1 MAGSKSV
8 SQMNH
13 LDLFSGIGGFSL
25 GLERVGFNT
34 IAFCERDRYCQLL
47 LQKHWKGVKIYDDIT
62 KLEGKN
68 IKEPVDILTG
78 GFPCQPYSVAGK
90 QKGTRDDRYLWPE
103 MFRVIKEVQPTFVIA
118 ENVRGLINIQD
129 GMVFETVCSNLES
142 EGFEIQTFIIPAAG
156 VGAPHKRERVFVVGY
171 SKHNGSLASKIKR
184 RNNQI
189 DDRSEE
195 RQNQTIESERTSR
208 PRDNEVMENTNN
220 NGHERGLIETRNQ
233 ISPREKSQING
244 SENTDISSG
253 RSNGRRD
260 NEQSRIDGKIQG
272 LRNGNEKE
280 FTKTTGIRKLHERA
294 DVSQRVTRKNWN
306 QEDDSRT
313 LVQEGQSRI
322 QSSIN
327 RRLEQNQK
335 ASEDNQIRRLDDNTS
350 LNRMETRDKT
360 VENTRRT
367 LRQGASIGGEN
378 ENEIREEDANKLERS
393 GETPASVMANT
404 ESIGSRESREFD
416 QTQGSADGAHSNI
429 EGSQRFGFEH
439 ELSEGERET
448 PISWPR
454 RWEFEPNV
462 GRVANGVSG
471 RVHRLKALGNSIVPQ
486 IAEEIGKAIIEAYGS
501 R

>member
-62 KLEGKN
+62 KLEGKD

-90 QKGTRDDRYLWPE
+90 QKGTGDDRYLWPE

-208 PRDNEVMENTNN
+208 SNNNEIMENSRRPLRQRSSIREKNADEVREKN
-220 NGHERGLIETRNQ
+220 ADQHQRSSSSSEFNVADSKSSSRDERGFEN
-233 ISPREKSQING
+233 SADKSF
-244 SENTDISSG
+244 E
-253 RSNGRRD
+253 
-260 NEQSRIDGKIQG
+260 E
-272 LRNGNEKE
+272 
-280 FTKTTGIRKLHERA
+280 
-294 DVSQRVTRKNWN
+294 
-306 QEDDSRT
+306 
-313 LVQEGQSRI
+313 RI
-322 QSSIN
+322 Q
-327 RRLEQNQK
+327 LK
-335 ASEDNQIRRLDDNTS
+335 
-350 LNRMETRDKT
+350 
-360 VENTRRT
+360 
-367 LRQGASIGGEN
+367 IGGESRI
-378 ENEIREEDANKLERS
+378 IRWSERW
-393 GETPASVMANT
+393 
-404 ESIGSRESREFD
+404 D
-416 QTQGSADGAHSNI
+416 
-429 EGSQRFGFEH
+429 
-439 ELSEGERET
+439 
-448 PISWPR
+448 
-454 RWEFEPNV
+454 FEPDV
-462 GRVANGVSG
+462 GRVANGIPG
-471 RVHRLKALGNSIVPQ
+471 RSHRLKGLGNAIVPQ
-486 IAEEIGKAIIEAYGS
+486 IAEEIGRAIQKVLTS
-501 R
+501 